1 MLNLLRDDRFQP
13 LLMAKELLSVRL
25 VLDAPPLRVAAALDK
40 ATESWPFWVST
51 KLRSANPIPRDAIL
65 RDLTKRHLTKKHIIK
80 HRCPKKDMIYWYL
93 LISYIFFHLFTPPIF
108 YCTKKTGVFEREKQR
123 GAFAWRA
130 WLAEA
135 RTGES
140 DPLSDRDEESKIW
153 WDNDESMI

>member
-93 LISYIFFHLFTPPIF
+93 LISYIFFSPLYSTDLLLYKKNGGFWAGE
-108 YCTKKTGVFEREKQR
+108 TKRRFCMES
-123 GAFAWRA
+123 
-130 WLAEA
+130 LACW
-135 RTGES
+135 
-140 DPLSDRDEESKIW
+140 SKNRRVRSAVRSGW
-153 WDNDESMI
+153 GK